1 MIDVDDPKAFDEYQ
15 LFHTNNYAHMV
26 HITFEPLADLD
37 AALAPTLAEIRA
49 KGKKKRA
56 KSKGKK

>member
-1 MIDVDDPKAFDEYQ
+1 MSNTAYNPAAFDEYQ
-15 LFHTNNYAHMV
+15 IYHTNNYSHMV

-49 KGKKKRA
+49 KARKKRVKA
-56 KSKGKK
+56 RK